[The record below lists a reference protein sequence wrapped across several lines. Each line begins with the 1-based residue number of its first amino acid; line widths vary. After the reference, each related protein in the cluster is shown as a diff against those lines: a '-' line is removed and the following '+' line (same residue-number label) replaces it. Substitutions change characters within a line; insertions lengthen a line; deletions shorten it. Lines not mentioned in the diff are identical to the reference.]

1 MIEVYALKIDR
12 RIESIKFNFLMHYV
26 DKSRQNAIG
35 RFRRWEDAQRSLFS
49 ELLIR
54 FVAASKLKINNS
66 AIEFGKNEFGK
77 PFIKNLLGFRFNISH
92 SGEWV
97 VCAIDNEEIGI
108 DIEEICPVDLQIV
121 NRFFSEQEIIEMQL
135 KLPEQKLLYFYD
147 IWTLKES
154 YIKAWG
160 KGLSIP
166 LDSFSLKVNT
176 VQNIELKTDNDFRD
190 CYFKQYNIAPD
201 YKMAVCSLKSEFP
214 EHVITKN
221 MDEFIQSIK

>member
-12 RIESIKFNFLMHYV
+12 RIESIKFNSLMHYV
-26 DKSRQNAIG
+26 DKSRQNAIS
-35 RFRRWEDAQRSLFS
+35 RFCKYEDAQRSLFS

-54 FVAASKLKINNS
+54 SKATNKLKINSS
-66 AIEFGKNEFGK
+66 AIQFNKNEFGK
-77 PFIKNLLGFRFNISH
+77 PFIKNLPGFCFNISH

-108 DIEEICPVDLQIV
+108 DIEEICPIDLQIA
-121 NRFFSEQEIIEMQL
+121 NEFFTKQEIIEMQS
-135 KLPEQKLLYFYD
+135 KLLEQKLLYFYD
-147 IWTLKES
+147 LWTLKES

-166 LDSFSLKVNT
+166 LDSFSLKVNS
-176 VQNIELKTDNDFRD
+176 VQNIELKTNNDFRG
-190 CYFKQYNIAPD
+190 CYFKQYDIDPD

-214 EHVITKN
+214 EHVIVEN
-221 MDEFIQSIK
+221 MDEFIESIK